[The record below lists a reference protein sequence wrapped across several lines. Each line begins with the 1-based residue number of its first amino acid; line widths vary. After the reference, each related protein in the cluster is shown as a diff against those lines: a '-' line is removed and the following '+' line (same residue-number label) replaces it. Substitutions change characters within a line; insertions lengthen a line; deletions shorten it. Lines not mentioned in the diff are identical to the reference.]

1 MVFLPW
7 VSVWGTDPAIV
18 PAGCTSCL
26 IGAADRTIAQEQ
38 RRGHSNLTRRVI
50 RTTPTP

>member
-7 VSVWGTDPAIV
+7 VSVWGTDLAIV
-18 PAGCTSCL
+18 PAGGTSRP

-38 RRGHSNLTRRVI
+38 RRGHTNLTRQVI